1 MTAFGAQAHVLRSMA
16 PALPMPMPMPI
27 VFIVDR
33 DISQRQSLEPLIER
47 VGMSLECFDCARDFL
62 DRPCPLVPSCLLLEV
77 DLPDFSGLDLQME
90 VIAADRTEMP
100 IIFITDCADVPVSVR
115 AMKAGAVDYLTK
127 PVSDDVLL
135 RAIRRAIELSR
146 ASLEEAQEMRSL
158 RARYESLTAR
168 QCEVMALVVSG
179 LLNKQIASDLG
190 LSEITVKAHRGMVM
204 RKMTARSLP
213 GLVTMAAKLGLP
225 GPRQ

>member
-1 MTAFGAQAHVLRSMA
+1 
-16 PALPMPMPMPI
+16 MPI

-33 DISQRQSLEPLIER
+33 DTSQRQSLEPLIEC
-47 VGMSLECFDCARDFL
+47 VGMSPECFGCARDFL
-62 DRPCPLVPSCLLLEV
+62 DRPRPLVPSCLLLEV
-77 DLPDFSGLDLQME
+77 NLPDASGLDLQMQ

-100 IIFITDCADVPVSVR
+100 IIFITNCADVPVSVR

-135 RAIRRAIELSR
+135 RAVRRAIELSR
-146 ASLEEAQEMRSL
+146 ASLEEAQEMRTL
-158 RARYESLTAR
+158 RDRYQSLTPR
-168 QCEVMALVVSG
+168 QCEVMTLVVSG